1 MRRRDRLVLYP
12 CYFNR
17 SLSRGEGRRVPLN
30 LAVKN
35 PSAESIFKIAEK
47 LGLDPILQREKH
59 HPARWFYREGR
70 VLVKRVDKKTNI
82 LRAIAEELRRS

>member
-1 MRRRDRLVLYP
+1 MVLYP

-17 SLSRGEGRRVPLN
+17 SLSRSEGRRVPLS

-35 PSAESIFKIAEK
+35 PSAESIFRAAEK
-47 LGLDPILQREKH
+47 LGLDPVLQKDKH

-70 VLVKRVDKKTNI
+70 VLVKKIDRKTKVI
-82 LRAIAEELRRS
+82 RAIAEELKRS